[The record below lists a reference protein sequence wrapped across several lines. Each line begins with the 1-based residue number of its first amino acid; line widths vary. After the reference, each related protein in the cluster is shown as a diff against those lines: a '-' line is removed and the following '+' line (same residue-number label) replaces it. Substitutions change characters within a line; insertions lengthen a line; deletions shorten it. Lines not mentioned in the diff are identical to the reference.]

1 MHVSYHTMKT
11 HWKLSTLIMGILLTI
26 SAWRLDIGHVSSY
39 FQAWLTESLLQTAW
53 IRTQASGHEVKP
65 WPWANTWPLAR
76 LLVPHLHIDQI
87 ILANASQG
95 TFPFAM
101 GHLDSSVLP
110 GEVGNSGISVHRDTY
125 FSFLQSLKPGDTLIL
140 ESFRSGRWRYEVSG
154 VYVVSKT
161 DTRFL
166 EPCSIR
172 RLTLV
177 SCYPCTAD
185 TDDMLRYVVIA
196 DEAERII

>member
-1 MHVSYHTMKT
+1 MHSSYHTMKA
-11 HWKLSTLIMGILLTI
+11 HWKLSGLITGVLLSI
-26 SAWRLDIGHVSSY
+26 SAWQLDIGRVSSH
-39 FQAWLTESLLQTAW
+39 FQAWLTENLLQTAW
-53 IRTQASGHEVKP
+53 IRTQATGHEVKP
-65 WPWANTWPLAR
+65 WPWAETWPLAR

-87 ILANASQG
+87 ILARASQG
-95 TFPFAM
+95 IFPFAM

-110 GEVGNSGISVHRDTY
+110 GEVGNSNISVHRDTY
-125 FSFLQSLKPGDTLIL
+125 FSFFQSLKPGDSLIL

-154 VYVVSKT
+154 VYIVSKT

-166 EPCSIR
+166 EPSSIR

-177 SCYPCTAD
+177 SCYPCNGV
-185 TDDMLRYVVIA
+185 DDLLRYVVIA

>member
-1 MHVSYHTMKT
+1 MKA
-11 HWKLSTLIMGILLTI
+11 HWKLSSLIAVVLLGM
-26 SAWRLDIGHVSSY
+26 SAWQLDVGRVSSY
-39 FQAWLTESLLQTAW
+39 FQAWLTENLLQTAW
-53 IRTQASGHEVKP
+53 IRTQATGHEVKP
-65 WPWANTWPLAR
+65 WPWAETWPLAR

-87 ILANASQG
+87 ILAHASQG
-95 TFPFAM
+95 IFPFAM

-110 GEVGNSGISVHRDTY
+110 GEVGNSNISVHRDTY

-140 ESFRSGRWRYEVSG
+140 ESFHSGRWRYEVSG
-154 VYVVSKT
+154 VYIVSKT

-166 EPCSIR
+166 EPSSIR

-177 SCYPCTAD
+177 SCYPCND
-185 TDDMLRYVVIA
+185 VDDLLRYVVIA